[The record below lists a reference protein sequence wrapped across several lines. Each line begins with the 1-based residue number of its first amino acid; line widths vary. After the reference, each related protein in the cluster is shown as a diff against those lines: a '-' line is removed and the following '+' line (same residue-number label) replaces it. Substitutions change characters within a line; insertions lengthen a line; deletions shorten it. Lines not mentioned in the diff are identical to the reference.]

1 MALRDHFRSP
11 VADRHDWPSF
21 HSQWAGSIAAY
32 LNRKLPPRYIAESPA
47 HLGLYVETDVAE
59 FEQHDTLSDF
69 QSGLNGNGSGAAN
82 TAVATE
88 PQTYAPPQPA
98 ATWPLT
104 YPPVFQVKVHDLKR
118 HRLLVA
124 VVELVS
130 PANKDRP
137 ETREQFAAKALDY
150 LAAGVGLIVLDVVTT
165 MAFNLHNELVR
176 VGRFPAETVM
186 PDGPPIYAAA
196 YRPVYRKKQDLIDV
210 WPFPLTIGETLP
222 TVPLALRGYGCV
234 AIDLE
239 KTYGEACERCRI
251 E

>member
-1 MALRDHFRSP
+1 
-11 VADRHDWPSF
+11 
-21 HSQWAGSIAAY
+21 
-32 LNRKLPPRYIAESPA
+32 
-47 HLGLYVETDVAE
+47 LGLYVETDVAE
-59 FEQHDTLSDF
+59 FERTESPN
-69 QSGLNGNGSGAAN
+69 GLHSPANGTGIGHGN

-88 PQTYAPPQPA
+88 VQTYAPPVPA
-98 ATWPLT
+98 VTWPLSF
-104 YPPVFQVKVHDLKR
+104 PPIFQVKVHDLKR

-150 LAAGVGLIVLDVVTT
+150 LAAGVGLVILDVVTD

-176 VGRFPAETVM
+176 IGRFPMDTGMADT
-186 PDGPPIYAAA
+186 PPIYAAA
-196 YRPVYRKKQDLIDV
+196 YRPVYRKKEDLVDV
-210 WPFPLTIGETLP
+210 WPFPLAVGQKLP

-239 KTYGEACERCRI
+239 KTYEEACERCRI